1 MKIRQALKIRKRC
14 FLNVQYYD
22 NYTPKDLNY
31 KQSTKDKAWDLF
43 WSHTNRVKITST
55 WSKPFFKKLYK

>member
-31 KQSTKDKAWDLF
+31 KQSTKDKSWDLF
-43 WSHTNRVKITST
+43 WSLPYRNNLTRTWVKKFLT
-55 WSKPFFKKLYK
+55 K